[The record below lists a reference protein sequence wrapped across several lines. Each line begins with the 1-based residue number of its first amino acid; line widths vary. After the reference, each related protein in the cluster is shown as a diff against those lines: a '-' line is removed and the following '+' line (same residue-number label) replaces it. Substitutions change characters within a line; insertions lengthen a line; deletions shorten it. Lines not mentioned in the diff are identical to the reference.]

1 MKDWKNIAV
10 LPGLVLAVSL
20 IAVSTTALMMTGF
33 YQRTQFHTLEA
44 VCQGMIKDQPDM
56 AQTVSAVL
64 KEYKNHPE
72 PVSSAGLLAALGFR
86 PSDFLSS
93 AQINSMISAAAGF
106 AFGCALFFFTF
117 WYLRRRETLR
127 IRTLADYLEK
137 VNTGKPALLSIAGE
151 DEFSKLQDEIY
162 KTVTMLYQTR
172 DSALEARN
180 NYAENLS
187 NIAHQL
193 GTPISAISLISQMMK
208 VHSSGEYPDQIEKQ
222 LSRLTHLEEAL
233 LLLSRIDAGTLV
245 LDKSEIDVFTVL
257 MLAADNLQELSCRYG
272 VSIAIPESGSMAVT
286 ADLEWTMEAMMN
298 LIKNC
303 IEYTPAG
310 GTVHCSYGTN
320 PLYTEI
326 LIRDEGPGF
335 EKEDL
340 SHLFE
345 RFYRGRN
352 AGKNGI
358 GIGLSLAKEIIERQN
373 GTIRAKNLPNGGA
386 CFEIRFYCH

>member
-72 PVSSAGLLAALGFR
+72 PVNSAGLLAALGFR

-93 AQINSMISAAAGF
+93 AQINSMIFAAAGF
-106 AFGCALFFFTF
+106 AFGGALFLFTF
-117 WYLRRRETLR
+117 WYLRRWETLR

-193 GTPISAISLISQMMK
+193 GTPISAISLTSQMMK
-208 VHSSGEYPDQIEKQ
+208 VHPSGEYPDQIEKQ

-352 AGKNGI
+352 SGKNGI